1 MSVLAPTLPH
11 ETLFQAH
18 SNTLLPQQPLYTVP
32 AAMAA
37 CPLDRSQGMD
47 SPPASKKRF
56 IGFRS
61 LLKPVKRSKEKV
73 TTAVHPQSSAGVT
86 ARQTGMPAL
95 PYSDKKNGFG
105 GQKDGLRSRQRHSQ
119 NLDISSLP
127 ATMCP
132 VARAVLQDPQIFQ
145 VCGAPSQPQA
155 MNQPKYGVYR
165 LPRGSLSP
173 EKLVFLDH
181 ALASIALQRVLV
193 DVEQGARD
201 ARQNGPQ
208 DTTSSSQRR
217 STEAKLVQRLGLHP
231 VIASVPVLAK
241 GSSRPSTTKSAVA
254 NGRSFYTNTG
264 HSDDTSD
271 SGCDDFVSSDSHR
284 STDAKSDE
292 HDQET
297 TATSINAAHDVVK
310 SLLARSPLKLRHND
324 AICHDGDAE
333 ERRNLLASTDGRSSS
348 MSCSLAQ
355 EQIKPVKRNGAS
367 SSSPHKRILGL
378 ARGHSIK
385 ANVNTSASPTRSS
398 MDRYTAPAAT
408 ATATGLSVP
417 ASPQAAQR
425 RSSEAARR
433 YSLYALNSLGGHAP
447 QREFIAQV
455 AK

>member
-1 MSVLAPTLPH
+1 M
-11 ETLFQAH
+11 E
-18 SNTLLPQQPLYTVP
+18 
-32 AAMAA
+32 
-37 CPLDRSQGMD
+37 

-73 TTAVHPQSSAGVT
+73 TTAVHPQSSAAVT
-86 ARQTGMPAL
+86 TRQSNMPILA
-95 PYSDKKNGFG
+95 YGDKKNGFG
-105 GQKDGLRSRQRHSQ
+105 GQKEGLRSRQRHSQ
-119 NLDISSLP
+119 NVDISSLP
-127 ATMCP
+127 TTMCP

-173 EKLVFLDH
+173 EKLVYLDH
-181 ALASIALQRVLV
+181 ALASIALQRVLG
-193 DVEQGARD
+193 DVQQGARD

-208 DTTSSSQRR
+208 DTTCSSQRR
-217 STEAKLVQRLGLHP
+217 SIEAKLVQRLGLHP
-231 VIASVPVLAK
+231 FIASVPVLAK

-254 NGRSFYTNTG
+254 NGHSFYTNNAG
-264 HSDDTSD
+264 HSDDASD

-324 AICHDGDAE
+324 VICHDGDAE
-333 ERRNLLASTDGRSSS
+333 ERRNLLASTDGRSSW

-355 EQIKPVKRNGAS
+355 EQIKPSKRNGAS

-385 ANVNTSASPTRSS
+385 ANLDTSASPTRSS
-398 MDRYTAPAAT
+398 MDRYTAPAAVS
-408 ATATGLSVP
+408 TATGLSVP